1 MKPNSFCTIS
11 TNKCKHE
18 LVIFLLTLSIH
29 HPEAPVYILSDK
41 ETSLE
46 ILNMTPKIK
55 LDMKWF
61 IELDEYSN
69 KSRTEMEGEGIWS
82 DFQMMKA
89 RVIEK
94 ALEIE
99 EDTLFLDSDMV
110 ILDEINDIKT
120 KDFDFLWKDL
130 WKTSSNN
137 NFYKTEYASAY
148 PTQDNHWQ

>member
-29 HPEAPVYILSDK
+29 HQGSPVYILSDK

-46 ILNMTPKIK
+46 ILNMSPKIK

-69 KSRTEMEGEGIWS
+69 KSRAEMEREGI
-82 DFQMMKA
+82 M
-89 RVIEK
+89 
-94 ALEIE
+94 AL
-99 EDTLFLDSDMV
+99 M
-110 ILDEINDIKT
+110 
-120 KDFDFLWKDL
+120 
-130 WKTSSNN
+130 
-137 NFYKTEYASAY
+137 KTEKTMDRIESMLTNGK
-148 PTQDNHWQ
+148 PLRN